1 MKAVTGVF
9 RSRSDAERAMARM
22 GSRGVPESRVTLLTL
37 ETSQGNPGVS
47 GERSVLAARIPGVG
61 LVTAV
66 GTLGRAVLE
75 TAGGKFESLGDEKLE
90 KFPTEGWPE
99 EEIFVYEDA
108 LRKGQ
113 SVLIVLHD
121 KELEASQLRGLLTG
135 EGGEATDAAREQWW
149 IELRGAESEHYS
161 AMGRDF
167 GKDEKFYRL
176 GFESALHAR
185 MRCKEY
191 DQVLSEMAVK
201 IEEVERENPG
211 ADVEEPF
218 TKGYERGRDHY
229 EQLCGE
235 HKVA

>member
-9 RSRSDAERAMARM
+9 RSRSDADNAMAQM
-22 GSRGVPESRVTLLTL
+22 GSRGVAESKITLLTL
-37 ETSQGNPGVS
+37 ETSQGNPGGS

-75 TAGGKFESLGDEKLE
+75 TAGGKFESLADGKLE
-90 KFPTEGWPE
+90 KLPTEDWPE
-99 EEIFVYEDA
+99 DELFVYEDA

-121 KELEASQLRGLLTG
+121 DESEASQLRGLLSG
-135 EGGEATDAAREQWW
+135 KGAEATDAAREQWW
-149 IELRGAESEHYS
+149 IDLRSAESEHYS
-161 AMGRDF
+161 AMGKDF
-167 GKDEKFYRL
+167 TKDEKFYRL

-201 IEEVERENPG
+201 IEEVEREHPG

-229 EQLCGE
+229 EQLCSE